1 MVVSKAPVSCRKL
14 IEAFPH
20 LITDSLGDL
29 DRSFNKIAAPNTDD
43 ENAAVFLSSPKAFAS
58 ASETK
63 ARVLVLHKKMREDA
77 VRRFANPCTLL
88 FSPNPE
94 LAMAFAINAFFLPT
108 PYTNRG
114 ISGVHPS
121 ASVAADSVFAQG
133 VRIGPNAFIGAR
145 VRLAANVFVGAN
157 AVIEDDCEIGEG
169 SVIHPLAYVGHSTA
183 IGRNCEI
190 HPNAVVGKEGFGYAH
205 DEKGNHYRIPHQGRV
220 VLEDDVH
227 IGGCC
232 TIDRATMAET
242 RIRAGTKFDNRVH
255 IAHNNEI
262 GRNSLITAGFTMA
275 GSSKIGANFIT
286 GGQSTVTGHIE
297 ICDNVNLAA
306 NSVVGKGISQPGQ
319 YGGSPLLPLQK
330 YIKMRA
336 SFAHVHEMRKQI
348 TQILKKLGMD
358 QETES

>member
-1 MVVSKAPVSCRKL
+1 MVVSQEPVSCREL
-14 IEAFPH
+14 IERFP
-20 LITDSLGDL
+20 LLLTDSVGDIE
-29 DRSFNKIAAPNTDD
+29 RKFTAVSAPNTQD
-43 ENAAVFLSSPKAFAS
+43 ESAAVFLSSPRAVAQ

-63 ARVLVLHKKMREDA
+63 ARVLVLHRKMRTDA
-77 VRRFANPCTLL
+77 EKRLSDGRTLL

-94 LAMAFAINAFFLPT
+94 LAMALTIDAFFLST

-114 ISGVHPS
+114 VSGVHPT
-121 ASVAADSVFAQG
+121 ASVSPDSVLAQG
-133 VRIGPNAFIGAR
+133 VRVGPNAFIGAH
-145 VRLAANVFVGAN
+145 VRLGPNVFIGAN
-157 AVIEDDCEIGEG
+157 AVIEDDTEIEDGT
-169 SVIHPLAYVGHSTA
+169 VIHPLAYIGHSTK
-183 IGRNCEI
+183 IGKRCEV
-190 HPNAVVGKEGFGYAH
+190 HPNAAVGKEGFGYAH

-227 IGGCC
+227 IGACC
-232 TIDRATMAET
+232 TIDRATMTET

-255 IAHNNEI
+255 IAHNNDI
-262 GRNSLITAGFTMA
+262 GRNSLVTAGFTMA

-306 NSVVGKGISQPGQ
+306 NSVVGKGIDLPGQ

-336 SFAHVHEMRKQI
+336 SFAHVYEMRKQI
-348 TQILKKLGMD
+348 SRIMEKLRM
-358 QETES
+358 EKES